1 MMALASARE
10 RKYSR
15 LRHSSRNLPLKDSPV
30 PFCQRLPGSLSADGL
45 TRKLHMTQPL
55 RVLHLIS
62 SLNPALGGPSEG
74 LRQLAVGLASLGA
87 RPCIVTLDAPEAPW
101 LALPDA
107 QAVGL
112 GPAWRGTFAY
122 APQLIPW
129 LRRHAGEFDAAVV
142 HGLWQFHGPA
152 ARLGLRAAGVPYFV
166 FPHGML
172 DPWFK
177 HEYPLK
183 HAKKSLYW
191 WLAQHAVLRDAAAVL
206 FTCEEERRLARESF
220 RPYEVREE
228 VVNYGTSLPAGIH
241 SDNREAFLATFPA
254 LAGQRL
260 ILFLGR
266 LHEKKGCDLLIEAF
280 ARVAAREPALHL
292 VMAGPDQS
300 GWQAALTR
308 LATERGLGER
318 ITWTGML
325 QGELKWGA
333 LLAAEAFIL
342 PSHQENF
349 GIAVA
354 EALAVGTPVL
364 ISDKVNIWRE
374 IEADGAGLV
383 AADTLDG
390 TVSLL
395 ERWLDLPAEARRQMG
410 ERAKACFGARFDIRQ
425 AAGNLLGVIRASRR
439 V

>member
-1 MMALASARE
+1 MSE
-10 RKYSR
+10 
-15 LRHSSRNLPLKDSPV
+15 
-30 PFCQRLPGSLSADGL
+30 
-45 TRKLHMTQPL
+45 PL
-55 RVLHLIS
+55 RILHIIS
-62 SLNPALGGPSEG
+62 SLNPAQGGPSEG
-74 LRQLAVGLASLGA
+74 LRQLSSCLRSLGA
-87 RPCIVTLDAPEAPW
+87 RNHIVTLDPPAASW
-101 LALPDA
+101 LDRPDTPST
-107 QAVGL
+107 GL
-112 GPAWRGTFAY
+112 GPTRGGTFAY
-122 APQLIPW
+122 TPRLIPW
-129 LRRHAGEFDAAVV
+129 LRLHAAEFDAATV

-152 ARLGLRAAGVPYFV
+152 ARLGLRSAGVPYFV

-183 HAKKSLYW
+183 HAKKLLYW
-191 WLAQHAVLRDAAAVL
+191 HLAQHAVLRDAAAVL

-220 RPYEVREE
+220 RRYEVREA
-228 VVNYGTSLPAGIH
+228 VVNYGTSSPSEIH
-241 SDNREAFLATFPA
+241 PENRQAVLAAFPS
-254 LAGQRL
+254 LAGKRL

-266 LHEKKGCDLLIEAF
+266 LHEKKGCDLLIAAF
-280 ARVAAREPALHL
+280 ARVAVREPDLHL
-292 VMAGPDQS
+292 VMAGPDQT
-300 GWQAALTR
+300 GWKAALMR
-308 LATERGLGER
+308 MAAELGVGER

-354 EALAVGTPVL
+354 EALAVGTPAL

-383 AADTLDG
+383 AADTVEG

-395 ERWLDLPAEARRQMG
+395 ERWLAMTPDQREHMSEQ
-410 ERAKACFGARFDIRQ
+410 AKACFEARFEMKQ
-425 AAGNLLGVIRASRR
+425 AARNLLALIRGHVESRDAGSQLADDDQR
-439 V
+439 VANNI